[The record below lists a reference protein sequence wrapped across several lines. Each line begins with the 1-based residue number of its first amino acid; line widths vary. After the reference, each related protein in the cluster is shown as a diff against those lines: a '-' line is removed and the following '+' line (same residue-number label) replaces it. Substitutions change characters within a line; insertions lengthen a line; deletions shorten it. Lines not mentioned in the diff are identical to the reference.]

1 MAIAVALDAG
11 QNIRLDHRGAKLWRM
26 TNMMGSKP
34 WYLSMGVVGALITII
49 LAALQIDLDQEAK
62 NLLTEN
68 VTSLLT
74 AVFGLIALIG
84 RIRAKTSVR
93 LK

>member
-1 MAIAVALDAG
+1 
-11 QNIRLDHRGAKLWRM
+11 
-26 TNMMGSKP
+26 MGSKP
-34 WYLSMGVVGALITII
+34 WYLSRGVVGALLVII
-49 LAALQIDLDQEAK
+49 ISALNVDLDDTSRDA
-62 NLLTEN
+62 LTEN
-68 VTSLLT
+68 ATELLT

>member
-1 MAIAVALDAG
+1 M
-11 QNIRLDHRGAKLWRM
+11 M
-26 TNMMGSKP
+26 TSKP

>member
-1 MAIAVALDAG
+1 M
-11 QNIRLDHRGAKLWRM
+11 M
-26 TNMMGSKP
+26 TSKP
-34 WYLSMGVVGALITII
+34 WYLSRGVVGALIVIV